1 MGSESKTSIFY
12 TLLRDWGEQ
21 HAIDAMWRLARFSGV
36 YLSNRGFSIGKNL
49 YKILNLLKCLFKGIG
64 DVRPNQQLLDE
75 KRILLENG
83 YKTCDQLNKTMKME
97 KQKIKPDFGLVE
109 ELEAKILKE
118 LSNIRDQAGKACREF
133 LR

>member
-1 MGSESKTSIFY
+1 M
-12 TLLRDWGEQ
+12 
-21 HAIDAMWRLARFSGV
+21 
-36 YLSNRGFSIGKNL
+36 
-49 YKILNLLKCLFKGIG
+49 
-64 DVRPNQQLLDE
+64 
-75 KRILLENG
+75 RI
-83 YKTCDQLNKTMKME
+83 E